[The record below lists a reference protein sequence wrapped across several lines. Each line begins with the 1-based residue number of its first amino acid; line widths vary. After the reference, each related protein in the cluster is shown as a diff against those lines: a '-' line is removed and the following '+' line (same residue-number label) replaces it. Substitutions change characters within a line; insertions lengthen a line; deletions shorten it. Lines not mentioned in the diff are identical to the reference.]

1 MRKGIKILIL
11 TSILLAPGA
20 IYIFLQSFGQNEFDL
35 PLFSEDGSNGDLDPK
50 VFSFEELYDSD
61 GIKVDEDCFASD
73 IVVLEFISS
82 QSDQKKR
89 DFQIKRI
96 SDIFKDEK
104 SVRIIRIFVGEN
116 HAGSVVLGSADQPL
130 ENISLLYTGDIEI
143 SKMIPYI
150 FSTDESP
157 GSSTEYNKMILL
169 DNKKRVRGS
178 YSIYDFEE
186 IDRLILEI
194 KILLKKEQHA

>member
-11 TSILLAPGA
+11 TSILLTPAA

-35 PLFSEDGSNGDLDPK
+35 PLFSEEGNNGDPDPR

-61 GIKVDEDCFASD
+61 GIKVDQDSFASD

-96 SDIFKDEK
+96 SDIFRDEK
-104 SVRIIRIFVGEN
+104 SVRILRIFVGEN
-116 HAGSVVLGSADQPL
+116 HAGSVALGSANQL
-130 ENISLLYTGDIEI
+130 SGNISLLYAGDIEI
-143 SKMIPYI
+143 SKMIPYV

-157 GSSTEYNKMILL
+157 GSSTEYDKMILL
-169 DNKKRVRGS
+169 DNQKRIRGS
-178 YSIYDFEE
+178 YSVYDFEE
-186 IDRLILEI
+186 IDRLILEV

>member
-1 MRKGIKILIL
+1 MIL

-35 PLFSEDGSNGDLDPK
+35 PLFSEDGSSGDLDPK

-116 HAGSVVLGSADQPL
+116 HAGSVVLGSTDQPL